1 MRGSVHGIVLLL
13 AVACAAHRTPEVKV
27 AAGDVPYNST
37 GQPKPKG
44 VMRCHNERET
54 GSNIAERVCKYEEK
68 AELGDSTIDDAMIRA
83 SHRASQHV
91 SPGMGGGN

>member
-1 MRGSVHGIVLLL
+1 MVEAPHGAVVTSTAGRGGASPRGTTDRPVRG
-13 AVACAAHRTPEVKV
+13 
-27 AAGDVPYNST
+27 G
-37 GQPKPKG
+37 
-44 VMRCHNERET
+44 
-54 GSNIAERVCKYEEK
+54 VCKYEEK